1 MIRAFGATVGSMF
14 SLSSQLIHCG
24 FSLVPA
30 FLHQLSS
37 GWAPRPWIATMLGR
51 SVYVVEVSTGKQ
63 AIRKDVLDD
72 LRFLRWCLAEHLEA
86 NVIVGYGP
94 ALAPR

>member
-1 MIRAFGATVGSMF
+1 
-14 SLSSQLIHCG
+14 
-24 FSLVPA
+24 
-30 FLHQLSS
+30 
-37 GWAPRPWIATMLGR
+37 MLGR
-51 SVYVVEVSTGKQ
+51 SAYAVEVSTGKQ